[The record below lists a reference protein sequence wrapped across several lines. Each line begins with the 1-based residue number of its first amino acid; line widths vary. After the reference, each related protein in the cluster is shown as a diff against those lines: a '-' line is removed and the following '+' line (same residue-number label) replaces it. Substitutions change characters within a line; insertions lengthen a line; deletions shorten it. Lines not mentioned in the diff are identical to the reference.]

1 MTESFDLV
9 FRVATDEDWPSI
21 WPIFQEVV
29 ATGDTYVH
37 PPGIP
42 EPDARSSWMQPGT
55 DRRCTYV
62 AERDGEVVATAYV
75 KPNQPGLGDHV
86 CNAAWM
92 VSPAVSG
99 QGIGRRFAEW
109 VIEQARSLR
118 FVAMQFNAVVVTN
131 TRAIS
136 LWESLGFEIVGT
148 VPDAFRHAVHGP
160 VAIHVMHR
168 RL

>member
-1 MTESFDLV
+1 MTDLTALS
-9 FRVATDEDWPSI
+9 FRVATGGDWPSI

-29 ATGDTYVH
+29 ATGDTYAYH
-37 PPGIP
+37 PEIA
-42 EPDARSSWMQPGT
+42 ELDARSSWMQPAA
-55 DRRCTYV
+55 DRRFTYL
-62 AERDGEVVATAYV
+62 AERDGEVVATAYL
-75 KPNQPGLGDHV
+75 KPNQPGLGAHV

-109 VIEQARSLR
+109 VIEQARSLG
-118 FVAMQFNAVVVTN
+118 FVAMQFNAVVATN